1 MTDKAKQKPRRR
13 RIVAFERKSPPLA
26 HPAKDGAPSS
36 SKEWQRY
43 RETAELLFDY
53 AIFQEIF

>member
-1 MTDKAKQKPRRR
+1 M
-13 RIVAFERKSPPLA
+13 AFERKSPPLA

-36 SKEWQRY
+36 SREWQRY

>member
-1 MTDKAKQKPRRR
+1 MTDKAKAKTTEKK
-13 RIVAFERKSPPLA
+13 IVAFERKSPPFA

-36 SKEWQRY
+36 SKEWRRY
-43 RETAELLFDY
+43 SETSELLFDC